1 MLFRSGQGMRLDA
14 TQHQWVTIRLLAC
27 VEGCMETPTTST
39 TRRIPV
45 YFNETYSSPA
55 IAFETFKKAATIAQ
69 TIASDA
75 ELTATLDVRDPAPS
89 ETELVLARE
98 EIERYV
104 DREYLEAV
112 KSGVPAS
119 LASSNGLGWDENLWN
134 SVLHSTAGILRA
146 IDDVASGAPVA
157 ASLSSGLHH
166 ATPSHGSGFCTINSL
181 AIGALFA
188 ARRGLKVVILDLDAH
203 CGGGTEAFLRR
214 YPNEA
219 ASILHVDVSIIP
231 FDRYEPRATGS
242 SLQMTTRDS
251 YLADIDDALALVVAA
266 KPDLV
271 IHNAGIDVWPSV
283 DKSVVHERESRVAK
297 TIVSHGIGCVV
308 VMAGGYGQDDDIVPL
323 HLSTLQAF
331 ADECLDADYVRT
343 LVGIPPSGHVS
354 RHRTWDRQTKVSDDT
369 TDDGSPRCCGKAV
382 PILYGFPGGDTWKR
396 VERGEAV
403 LGGCVIS
410 MPPMATHR
418 CLRCGSDLI
427 HRDPLRHTG
436 RSGR

>member
-1 MLFRSGQGMRLDA
+1 M
-14 TQHQWVTIRLLAC
+14 HQ
-27 VEGCMETPTTST
+27 TPNPDD
-39 TRRIPV
+39 RISV
-45 YFNETYSSPA
+45 YFNANYSSPA
-55 IAFETFKKAATIAQ
+55 IAFETFKKAAMIARA
-69 TIASDA
+69 ISSDVK
-75 ELTATLDVRDPAPS
+75 LTAALDVRDPAPS
-89 ETELVLARE
+89 ETDLRLARE

-104 DREYLEAV
+104 DQEYLEAL
-112 KSGVPAS
+112 KAGVPAS

-166 ATPSHGSGFCTINSL
+166 ATPSRGSGFCTINSL
-181 AIGALFA
+181 ALGALFA

-219 ASILHVDVSIIP
+219 ASILHVDVSVIP

-242 SLQMTTRDS
+242 SLRISTRDS

-271 IHNAGIDVWPSV
+271 IYNAGIDIWPSV
-283 DKSVVHERESRVAK
+283 DKSVVREREARVAK
-297 TIVSHGIGCVV
+297 TIVSNGIGCVV
-308 VMAGGYGQDDDIVPL
+308 VMAGGYGQDSDIVPL

-331 ADECLDADYVRT
+331 AEECSEADYVRT
-343 LVGIPPSGHVS
+343 LVGIPSNEHTS
-354 RHRTWDRQTKVSDDT
+354 RTGTWDRQTKVSDDT
-369 TDDGSPRCCGKAV
+369 NEDGTPRCCGKAV
-382 PILYGFPGGDTWKR
+382 PILYGFPGEDAR
-396 VERGEAV
+396 RLVERGEAV

-410 MPPMATHR
+410 MPPMPTHR
-418 CLRCGSDLI
+418 CLRCGLDLV
-427 HRDPLRHTG
+427 HRDLLRRYG
-436 RSGR
+436 MRFI

>member
-1 MLFRSGQGMRLDA
+1 MQKRAHHDF
-14 TQHQWVTIRLLAC
+14 
-27 VEGCMETPTTST
+27 
-39 TRRIPV
+39 IPA
-45 YFNETYSSPA
+45 YFNDHYCSPA
-55 IAFETFKKAATIAQ
+55 ITFETFKKSKSIATAL
-69 TIASDA
+69 ASNSDFS
-75 ELTATLDVRDPAPS
+75 ATLVVRDPARFAAD
-89 ETELVLARE
+89 LYLATS

-104 DREYLEAV
+104 DLEYLEAV
-112 KSGVPAS
+112 KTGVPAS
-119 LASSNGLGWDENLWN
+119 LASSNGLGWDENLLN

-166 ATPSHGSGFCTINSL
+166 ATPSHGSGYCTINSL

-188 ARRGLKVVILDLDAH
+188 ARQGLKVVILDLDAH

-242 SLQMTTRDS
+242 SLRITTRDS

-271 IHNAGIDVWPSV
+271 IYNAGIDIWPSV
-283 DKSVVHERESRVAK
+283 DQSVVRERESHVAK
-297 TIVSHGIGCVV
+297 AIVSHGIGCVV
-308 VMAGGYGQDDDIVPL
+308 VMAGGYGEDSDIVPL

-331 ADECLDADYVRT
+331 AEECSEADYVRT
-343 LVGIPPSGHVS
+343 LVGTPPSGHVS
-354 RHRTWDRQTKVSDDT
+354 RAESWDRQTKVIYDT
-369 TDDGSPRCCGKAV
+369 NEDGSPRCCGKAV
-382 PILYGFPGGDTWKR
+382 PILYGFPGEDTWKL

-410 MPPMATHR
+410 MPPFPTHR
-418 CLRCGSDLI
+418 CLRCGSNLF
-427 HRDPLRHTG
+427 HRDLLQRYG
-436 RSGR
+436 RRSE